1 MQSKE
6 EFPTLLSFNDDVLVG
21 ITSYLKPNEMASA
34 AKSCKRFQLLTER
47 TVYQLYQDATPY
59 EKTALPKYHDESWVE
74 LYHHLLMLRSPL
86 IFSQLIGSNIRY
98 LNGKSH
104 VGVNSWM
111 EPGSCAI
118 CSEQVM
124 RAGKHYAIFKKGN
137 DDRSRGP
144 DYDIHSYAGIIRPIK
159 GLDSKDI
166 QHFDSITGVGTLKG
180 GREIDYREA
189 LLQERTERW
198 GAVLRNEND
207 GNAEEEAKADD
218 KSEDDNANDP
228 SIYQKEE
235 DDEEEDEDD
244 DDESA
249 GDINCVDIDIANGI
263 FESTT
268 WDGNKNEPSNYPH
281 EEDAES
287 HYIQSFRGDRNIEIG
302 LLLDLDCNDGGT
314 LSVYQNGCFV
324 GIIADGLVG
333 EFCWHASL
341 CPSSQCVNTD
351 YPDASIERGTL
362 EALM

>member
-137 DDRSRGP
+137 DDRSIYGNNS
-144 DYDIHSYAGIIRPIK
+144 SYAGIIRPIK
-159 GLDSKDI
+159 GLNSTDI
-166 QHFDSITGVGTLKG
+166 QNFYPILGFSYLLTSKEGS
-180 GREIDYREA
+180 DYREA

-314 LSVYQNGCFV
+314 LSVYQDGCFI

-341 CPSSQCVNTD
+341 CPNSVCTYID

>member
-1 MQSKE
+1 MQSKEEFPTLLSFNDDVLVGITSYLKPNEMASAAKSLQKIPIAYREDCVSTLSRKE

-137 DDRSRGP
+137 DDRS
-144 DYDIHSYAGIIRPIK
+144 
-159 GLDSKDI
+159 
-166 QHFDSITGVGTLKG
+166 
-180 GREIDYREA
+180 
-189 LLQERTERW
+189 
-198 GAVLRNEND
+198 
-207 GNAEEEAKADD
+207 
-218 KSEDDNANDP
+218 
-228 SIYQKEE
+228 
-235 DDEEEDEDD
+235 
-244 DDESA
+244 
-249 GDINCVDIDIANGI
+249 
-263 FESTT
+263 
-268 WDGNKNEPSNYPH
+268 
-281 EEDAES
+281 
-287 HYIQSFRGDRNIEIG
+287 
-302 LLLDLDCNDGGT
+302 
-314 LSVYQNGCFV
+314 
-324 GIIADGLVG
+324 
-333 EFCWHASL
+333 
-341 CPSSQCVNTD
+341 
-351 YPDASIERGTL
+351 
-362 EALM
+362 

>member
-189 LLQERTERW
+189 LLQELTERW
-198 GAVLRNEND
+198 GAMSRNEDD
-207 GNAEEEAKADD
+207 GHTEEEAKAGEE
-218 KSEDDNANDP
+218 SEDDNAMVP

-235 DDEEEDEDD
+235 EEEEDDEDD
-244 DDESA
+244 DDESV
-249 GDINCVDIDIANGI
+249 GDINCVDIDIADGTI
-263 FESTT
+263 DSTT
-268 WDGNKNEPSNYPH
+268 WNGNKYGWQYRERAS
-281 EEDAES
+281 S
-287 HYIQSFRGDRNIEIG
+287 HSIQGFRRHQYYQNREIG